1 MKRRAILSLA
11 LLLTAACASLPMN
24 QSSSTTGDNSSSAPK
39 FYATDYVLLS
49 SPTQLRTVDESTTVY
64 SLNVRGTLT
73 NRGFYPIGK
82 VEGHGELCADG
93 KDWLSLSDL
102 KIHKASE
109 GGSPA
114 APYLLGCASNSGF
127 KPATRDIVMPNS

>member
-1 MKRRAILSLA
+1 
-11 LLLTAACASLPMN
+11 MN

-82 VEGHGELCADG
+82 VEGHGDLCADG

>member
-1 MKRRAILSLA
+1 MIKRAVLPLA
-11 LLLTAACASLPMN
+11 LLLTAACATTPAMN
-24 QSSSTTGDNSSSAPK
+24 SSTPASAQLQ
-39 FYATDYVLLS
+39 ATDYVLLT
-49 SPTQLRTVDESTTVY
+49 SPTNIQTLDPSTSTGVWG
-64 SLNVRGTLT
+64 LHVNGTMT

-82 VEGHGELCADG
+82 VEGHGDLCSDG

-102 KIHKASE
+102 KVHKASE

-127 KPATRDIVMPNS
+127 KPASRDIVMQ